1 MILMQKVASDSAPY
15 KKMLIVARLPRLVG
29 FIKAGVKAQKG
40 LSVNCDYFTYDELL
54 TFLARRCCPEE
65 ASDERTFSV
74 FNQIH
79 FSETTG
85 TGSES
90 GMSFQ
95 NAFIDGYLNS
105 SERSVLCKGGLEPLT
120 IWTAIRVI
128 KSHASVSHS
137 HRPLSRDEYM
147 SLPKVFGLDPTQRNL
162 AYDIYLK
169 YCDFTQGADRFL
181 WDEADRVL
189 HCLKYGGNVF
199 SDPDFVS
206 WAERAFKWGE
216 TGLADENGLPKA
228 PFYSDVFVDEA
239 QDYSDLDIA
248 LFIRLS
254 SGPRS
259 VFLGADP
266 AQSVESG
273 IRMREGGI
281 NDVFNIC
288 TPSNVQVKTVLQD
301 IRLIHNHRTH
311 QQNLD
316 LSKAVRRILSRSFC
330 VPFSEEN
337 AIAKG
342 PLPEA
347 LLVKKLS
354 DLGDHA
360 IFKGVNT
367 VFIAPDECIADIRSL
382 FFKLGIK
389 NDVFGVREAKG
400 LEFDACAVLGFFSY
414 FEKQG
419 NAREWQNVI
428 RWLFSKK
435 GLKDTESSEVVN
447 SARLEPC
454 DYLLSKPEIE
464 GRLGQTCICE
474 GTAIPISFHNI
485 CFNTPPDNSFRI
497 ISSLSHFLAL
507 LVHE

>member
-1 MILMQKVASDSAPY
+1 MLLMQKVASDSAPH
-15 KKMLIVARLPRLVG
+15 KKMLIIARLPRLVG
-29 FIKAGVKAQKG
+29 FIKAGVKAEKG
-40 LSVNCDYFTYDELL
+40 LSVNCDYYTYDELL
-54 TFLARRCCPEE
+54 TFLARRCCPEN
-65 ASDERTFSV
+65 ACDERTFSV

-90 GMSFQ
+90 GVSFQ
-95 NAFIDGYLNS
+95 KAFIEDYLNP
-105 SERSVLCKGGLEPLT
+105 SERSVMSKSGLKPLT

-128 KSHASVSHS
+128 KSHASVSRNHS
-137 HRPLSRDEYM
+137 PLTRDEYA
-147 SLPKVFGLDPTQRNL
+147 SLPKVFGLDPAQRNV
-162 AYDIYLK
+162 AFDIYQK
-169 YCDFTQGADRFL
+169 YCSFTQDADRFL

-189 HCLKYGGNVF
+189 YCLKHGGNVF

-206 WAERAFKWGE
+206 WSERAFKWGE
-216 TGLADENGLPKA
+216 AGLADDEGLPEA
-228 PFYSDVFVDEA
+228 PFYHDVFVDEA
-239 QDYSDLDIA
+239 QDYTDLDIA

-254 SGPRS
+254 SSPKS

-273 IRMREGGI
+273 IRMREGGV
-281 NDVFNIC
+281 NDVFNIS

-316 LSKAVRRILSRSFC
+316 LSKAVRRTLSRSFC

-347 LLVKKLS
+347 LLVKKIS

-367 VFIAPDECIADIRSL
+367 VFIVPDECITNIRSL
-382 FFKLGIK
+382 FFNLGIK

-419 NAREWQNVI
+419 SAREWQNVI

-435 GLKDTESSEVVN
+435 GIKDTESSEVVN

-454 DYLLSKPEIE
+454 DYLLSHPEIE
-464 GRLGQTCICE
+464 GMSDEVIL
-474 GTAIPISFHNI
+474 
-485 CFNTPPDNSFRI
+485 NTVCLRAWYI
-497 ISSLSHFLAL
+497 
-507 LVHE
+507 